1 MAHVARAGQAGGEV
15 MNKANMK
22 KMLEDIETFRCMIDD
37 IDALPFGQVPRALDE
52 IARRVDAV
60 IH

>member
-1 MAHVARAGQAGGEV
+1 MD
-15 MNKANMK
+15 KANMK
-22 KMLEDIETFRCMIDD
+22 KMLEDIETFRCMMDD

-60 IH
+60 IHRLVFDIEAAQ